1 MPRLEKKVYKVSSI
15 TSVSDVPHLSLDKDA
30 HKAKSDIDNFEGLF
44 IDYGWRE
51 TSYPYTQQNSYAE
64 ETEQEITVA
73 VLENEYLYAEF
84 LPTLGGRL
92 WKLYDKKNRRD
103 VLYTNDV
110 IRFRNLS
117 IRNAWFSGGVEWN
130 CGIIGH
136 SPFTCS
142 QMYCAF
148 VKGKNGEDVLRFY
161 EFERVREIYYQ
172 IDFWLDENKLM
183 TAVRIENQNSEV
195 VPMYWW
201 SNMATPEYKGGRV
214 VVPANSAYNNS
225 DGMGIKKSQIPFDNG
240 IDVSYPENIPNTIDY
255 FYDIA
260 KNDDKFIANVD
271 SEGYG
276 LLQFSSSNLKGRK
289 LFSWGHRKGSS
300 HWQKMLT
307 DKAGDYVE
315 IQAGLGKT
323 QYECIPMPPKCVW
336 SFSECY
342 TLADIPES
350 KVNLPYNEIVNAVR
364 EQIHSLG
371 GCSALDEKLPDFLN
385 DISLQKGDVVLSGSG
400 FGYLNKTLGG
410 KAPEHLAFYADDE
423 VKPWIDLAE
432 NKNLMGRLSFAYGCK
447 MENLLM
453 KNRNI
458 CNWNIAYQLALLAY
472 DRREFEKAKQYCAQ
486 SLIFD
491 NNEYNNHLYGFILY
505 QLDDERSVYFAE
517 KCIDINSGSY
527 WLAESVF
534 ALLLKQK
541 AYSSVIGCF
550 DKLSEDIKQNPRILM
565 YLSMAYLKAGDAKK
579 AEEILTGNGGLV
591 LLDFREGDK
600 FLDILYRSI
609 RKTVYGENY
618 NEVIVPEQFDF
629 IVSDIKTEKTE

>member
-92 WKLYDKKNRRD
+92 WKLYDKKKRRD

-117 IRNAWFSGGVEWN
+117 ICNAWFSGGVEWN

-350 KVNLPYNEIVNAVR
+350 KVNLPYNELVNAVR

-432 NKNLMGRLSFAYGCK
+432 NKTLMGRLSFAYGCK

-527 WLAESVF
+527 CLAESVF

-609 RKTVYGENY
+609 RKTLYGENY

>member
-92 WKLYDKKNRRD
+92 WKLYDKKKQRD

-130 CGIIGH
+130 CAIIGH

-350 KVNLPYNEIVNAVR
+350 KVNLPYNELVNAVR

-423 VKPWIDLAE
+423 VKLWIDLAE
-432 NKNLMGRLSFAYGCK
+432 NKTLMGRLSFAYGCK

>member
-15 TSVSDVPHLSLDKDA
+15 TSVSDVPHLSLEKEA

-64 ETEQEITVA
+64 ETEQKITVA

-92 WKLYDKKNRRD
+92 WKLYDKKKQRD

-214 VVPANSAYNNS
+214 VVPADSAYNNS

-350 KVNLPYNEIVNAVR
+350 KVNLPYNELVNAVR

-371 GCSALDEKLPDFLN
+371 GCNMLDKKLPDFLN
-385 DISLQKGDVVLSGSG
+385 GISLQKGDVVFSGSG

-432 NKNLMGRLSFAYGCK
+432 NKTLMGRLSFAYGCK

-527 WLAESVF
+527 CLAESVF

-629 IVSDIKTEKTE
+629 IVSDIKAEKTE

>member
-15 TSVSDVPHLSLDKDA
+15 TSVSDVPHLSHEKEA

-64 ETEQEITVA
+64 ETEQEIIVA

-92 WKLYDKKNRRD
+92 WKLYDKKKQRD

-260 KNDDKFIANVD
+260 PNDDKFIANVD

-350 KVNLPYNEIVNAVR
+350 NVNLPYNELVNAVR
-364 EQIHSLG
+364 KQIHSLG
-371 GCSALDEKLPDFLN
+371 GRSALDKKLPDFLN
-385 DISLQKGDVVLSGSG
+385 DISLRKGDVVLSGSG

-432 NKNLMGRLSFAYGCK
+432 NKTLMGRLSFAYGCK

-505 QLDDERSVYFAE
+505 QLGDECSVYFAE

-527 WLAESVF
+527 CLAESVF

-550 DKLSEDIKQNPRILM
+550 DKLSENIKQNPRILM

-591 LLDFREGDK
+591 LIDFREGDR

-609 RKTVYGENY
+609 RKTVYSEDY
-618 NEVIVPEQFDF
+618 SEVIVPEQFDF
-629 IVSDIKTEKTE
+629 IVSDIKTEETE

>member
-1 MPRLEKKVYKVSSI
+1 MYVLLLRQ
-15 TSVSDVPHLSLDKDA
+15 A
-30 HKAKSDIDNFEGLF
+30 RIDNFEGLF

-64 ETEQEITVA
+64 ETEQEIIVV

-92 WKLYDKKNRRD
+92 WKLYDKKKQRD

-260 KNDDKFIANVD
+260 PNDDKFIANVD

-350 KVNLPYNEIVNAVR
+350 KVNLPYNELVNAVR
-364 EQIHSLG
+364 KQIHSLG
-371 GCSALDEKLPDFLN
+371 GCSALDKKLPDFLN
-385 DISLQKGDVVLSGSG
+385 DISLRKGDVVLSGSG

-432 NKNLMGRLSFAYGCK
+432 NKTLMGRLSFAYGCK

-505 QLDDERSVYFAE
+505 QLGDECSVYFAE

-527 WLAESVF
+527 YLAESVF

-591 LLDFREGDK
+591 LLDFREGDR

-609 RKTVYGENY
+609 RKTVYGEDY
-618 NEVIVPEQFDF
+618 SEVIVPEQFDF
-629 IVSDIKTEKTE
+629 IVSDIKTEETE

>member
-1 MPRLEKKVYKVSSI
+1 MPRLEKKAYKVSSI

-92 WKLYDKKNRRD
+92 WKLYDKKKQRD

-350 KVNLPYNEIVNAVR
+350 KVNLPYNELVNAVR

-371 GCSALDEKLPDFLN
+371 GCNMLDKKLPDFLN

-432 NKNLMGRLSFAYGCK
+432 NKTLMGRLSFAYGCK

-527 WLAESVF
+527 CLAESVF